1 MRESTMIDNTIN
13 KNIISDT
20 LTSNNLMNNN
30 LISNELISDEL
41 ITDKTVMNNNVVK
54 LIYAGG
60 TFGCHG
66 TPLAP
71 LSADI
76 FLPHLLSQL
85 QAECYDVG
93 TIDNELIKD
102 SSQLTLADFVHF
114 YQLILRNYQLG
125 YRQFVLITGTDTLSY
140 LGAFLAECF
149 IGSDIVLSLT
159 ASMKPLFDAN
169 CDTMKIDSQS
179 DAWANLQGAIHHC
192 VIQQSGVYICMA
204 EHNWFAQ
211 SVQKLDSHSLNAFVG
226 ESFIYENIHKN
237 IDKNSS
243 YYRQL
248 YCPQFTQDQRQ
259 SWADERIY
267 QLVSFNYKVDNIVIA
282 SVFMMP
288 NNEAFIA
295 TQLQTIFASAKKE
308 IAVILLGFGAGNIPY
323 SRQLADILDF
333 AYRKGHMVISSTQC
347 PFGGVS
353 ADYLAGSWQ
362 YQHHVLS
369 GGKLT
374 KEAIFAR
381 VLWLYLSCDSIA
393 ERRELWLQ
401 SLNKELA

>member
-1 MRESTMIDNTIN
+1 MIKNTIN
-13 KNIISDT
+13 NN
-20 LTSNNLMNNN
+20 LTSDNLT
-30 LISNELISDEL
+30 
-41 ITDKTVMNNNVVK
+41 TDNTMTNDSVVK

-66 TPLAP
+66 MPLVP

-85 QAECYDVG
+85 ESEHYNVEI
-93 TIDNELIKD
+93 IDNELIKD
-102 SSQLTLADFVHF
+102 SSQLTLADFVYF
-114 YQLILRNYQLG
+114 YQLILTNYQLG
-125 YRQFVLITGTDTLSY
+125 CRQFVLITGTDTLSY

-149 IGSDIVLSLT
+149 TGSDIVLSLT

-169 CDTMKIDSQS
+169 CNTMKIDSQS
-179 DAWANLQGAIHHC
+179 DAWKNLQGAINHC
-192 VIQQSGVYICMA
+192 ASKQSGVYICMG

-226 ESFIYENIHKN
+226 ESVSDENIKTGTVAR
-237 IDKNSS
+237 IDSNTNEYGG

-248 YCPQFTQDQRQ
+248 YKPQFAQEQRQ
-259 SWADERIY
+259 KWADEHLH

-288 NNEAFIA
+288 NDDTFVAS
-295 TQLQTIFASAKKE
+295 QLQAIFASGKKE
-308 IAVILLGFGAGNIPY
+308 IAVILLGFGSGNIPY
-323 SRQLADILDF
+323 SRQLAGILDF
-333 AYRKGHMVISSTQC
+333 AYRKGYMVISSTQC

-374 KEAIFAR
+374 KEVIFAR
-381 VLWLYLSCDSIA
+381 LLWLHLSCDSVA

-401 SLNKELA
+401 SLDNQLN